1 MNTYSKICTTLGFDE
16 KRAFIE
22 IDFRLK
28 SSAYAND
35 DGMNMLWMCDQSDYA
50 VFARS
55 NLMAE
60 HVPKAANI
68 V

>member
-22 IDFRLK
+22 IDFRWK

-35 DGMNMLWMCDQSDYA
+35 DGMNIHWMCDQSDHA
-50 VFARS
+50 VFVRS
-55 NLMAE
+55 NLTAE
-60 HVPKAANI
+60 MS
-68 V
+68 